1 MRTTRFQ
8 RRKSLTFALIA
19 TGFLFLTLLPCDA
32 ETIVALYSNKR
43 VRYFDSES
51 PATFSK
57 TLDLSGIPEAE
68 AVVAMDFRPA
78 GQLFVLTRESGT
90 VRFYEVDQNTGAA
103 TRGAASST
111 GWDAGSSFGF
121 DFVPPLVANGVG
133 DGVLVSDA
141 AHFQRISPSGANSP
155 VTAAYDN
162 DPNDGDPVDEHAGQS
177 PDIVA
182 LACTNNF
189 PEARSTILYGI
200 DATTDSLVIID
211 RSTGRIDTVAQ
222 LGATTGLRCGFDIS
236 GTTGIAY
243 AALSPTL
250 GDATT
255 LYTVDLANGRTTSLG
270 LIGGQIQQTG
280 VHVVD
285 ISVLPATRLV
295 NISTRTR
302 VGTGEDVMIAGFTTV
317 GGASSR
323 LIIRGLGPSLAAFGI
338 SSPLPNPYLT
348 IFDAN
353 GAVATNDNWKSDQQ
367 TEIYGSKLAPTNDLE
382 AAFIGTF
389 APGAYTAVLRD
400 ANNASGVG
408 VIEVYKLA
416 DQ

>member
-1 MRTTRFQ
+1 MKRF
-8 RRKSLTFALIA
+8 LPVIC
-19 TGFLFLTLLPCDA
+19 LLVLAQVPCRA

-43 VRYFDSES
+43 LRYFDSES

-57 TLDLSGIPEAE
+57 TLNLSGIPDAE
-68 AVVAMDFRPA
+68 AVIAMDFQVH
-78 GQLFVLTRESGT
+78 GQLFVLTRESST
-90 VRFYEVDQNTGAA
+90 VRFYEIDQNTGVA
-103 TRGAASST
+103 TRGPLSVG
-111 GWDAGSSFGF
+111 GWDGSSFGF
-121 DFVPPLVANGVG
+121 EFMPPLVANGPG
-133 DGVLVSDA
+133 EGVLVSDA
-141 AHFQRISPSGANSP
+141 ARFQRLGSGGASAA

-162 DPNDGDPVDEHAGQS
+162 DATDGDPVDPHAGEA
-177 PDIVA
+177 PDIVG
-182 LACTNNF
+182 LACSNNF

-200 DATTDSLVIID
+200 DSTTDSLVIID
-211 RSTGRIDTVAQ
+211 RTTGRIDTVSK
-222 LGATTGLRCGFDIS
+222 LGATTGVRCGFDIS

-243 AALSPTL
+243 AALSPSI

-255 LYTVDLANGRTTSLG
+255 LYTVDLANGTTTSLG
-270 LIGGQIQQTG
+270 SIGGQIVQSG
-280 VHVVD
+280 VHVTD
-285 ISVLPATRLV
+285 ISIVPPTRLV

-323 LIIRGLGPSLAAFGI
+323 LIIRGLGPSLGAFGI
-338 SSPLPNPYLT
+338 ASPLPNPHLT

-353 GAVATNDNWKSDQQ
+353 GAIASNDNWKSDQQ
-367 TEIYGSKLAPTNDLE
+367 GEIAASNLAPTSDLE

-389 APGAYTAVLRD
+389 VPGAYTAVLRD